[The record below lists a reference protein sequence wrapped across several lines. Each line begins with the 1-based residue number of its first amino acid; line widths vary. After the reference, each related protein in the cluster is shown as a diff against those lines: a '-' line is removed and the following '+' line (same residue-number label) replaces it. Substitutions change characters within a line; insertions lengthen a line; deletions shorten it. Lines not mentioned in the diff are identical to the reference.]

1 MIGYLSSCI
10 QYLQGDDILWIS
22 LDAWTLVNFFFQKY
36 LLFPLHFQMEDLF
49 SQYEG
54 TNELSSR
61 LEEFVTNQQSIGKP
75 VKMETILNQIKNVLK
90 KVCC

>member
-1 MIGYLSSCI
+1 
-10 QYLQGDDILWIS
+10 
-22 LDAWTLVNFFFQKY
+22 
-36 LLFPLHFQMEDLF
+36 MEDLF

-61 LEEFVTNQQSIGKP
+61 LEELVTNQQSVGKP